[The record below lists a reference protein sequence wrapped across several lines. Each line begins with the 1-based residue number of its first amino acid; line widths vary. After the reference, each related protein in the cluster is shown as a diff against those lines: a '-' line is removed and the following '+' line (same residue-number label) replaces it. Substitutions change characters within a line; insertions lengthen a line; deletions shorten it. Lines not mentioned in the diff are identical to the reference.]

1 MPAAVEATSRAL
13 KAVLGVPLH
22 AGWLAAIADDCRVGA
37 AEIWTTLTAERVRR
51 AVALARKDGKRF
63 GPWAV
68 RAEYFATPCQR
79 AAGGSRAKRPAEAD
93 KAEAD
98 RAEAE
103 RQRRQIREHF
113 QSLGEDERERF
124 LAEARRQ
131 CPARIP
137 AVVKCSAQFLAWQ
150 AAQAN
155 APPPG

>member
-1 MPAAVEATSRAL
+1 MY
-13 KAVLGVPLH
+13 
-22 AGWLAAIADDCRVGA
+22 LAKWGA
-37 AEIWTTLTAERVRR
+37 RGK
-51 AVALARKDGKRF
+51 LAKFPSGII
-63 GPWAV
+63 GCAAV
-68 RAEYFATPCQR
+68 RAEYFATRCR
-79 AAGGSRAKRPAEAD
+79 LAAGGSRAKRPAKGD
-93 KAEAD
+93 KADAD

-113 QSLGEDERERF
+113 QSLTQDERERF

-155 APPPG
+155 APPGG